1 MPAETRNYVPK
12 LQAVKNII
20 ANPAQYNVSLPAID
34 NQPYFTTVDKTS
46 DIDLAVAA
54 QLAEMSVDEF
64 KALNPQFKK
73 PVITGESTKILLP
86 KENAEKFHLN
96 LAQWGHALSSWT
108 THKITGAKESI
119 ASLASKFGTT
129 PEVIRQANNI
139 PPQMRLK
146 AGSTILVPKTSLAP
160 PRTSPRTSSTT
171 PRSRSKPTAAT
182 QRRKGQKLSGAQRF
196 KATAPACRGRDQE
209 PRLGRQQAVVRA
221 RAGLQRALF
230 FAATA
235 FAHGPHF
242 SRGPCTLSETTV

>member
-1 MPAETRNYVPK
+1 
-12 LQAVKNII
+12 
-20 ANPAQYNVSLPAID
+20 
-34 NQPYFTTVDKTS
+34 
-46 DIDLAVAA
+46 
-54 QLAEMSVDEF
+54 MSIDEF

-146 AGSTILVPKTSLAP
+146 AGSTILVPKTSA
-160 PRTSPRTSSTT
+160 TTSSDIAENIIDNAQIALEAD
-171 PRSRSKPTAAT
+171 RGDSKH
-182 QRRKGQKLSGAQRF
+182 KGHKLSGAQRF
-196 KATAPACRGRDQE
+196 KASAANAVAELKKRVSGAGKSSVSSHGRKH
-209 PRLGRQQAVVRA
+209 R
-221 RAGLQRALF
+221 
-230 FAATA
+230 
-235 FAHGPHF
+235 
-242 SRGPCTLSETTV
+242 